1 MIKRVLL
8 DIIGVVFIIAGCIAI
23 FNSIPGL
30 TGFTILSEVVS
41 KPIGGMIGGIGIVL
55 GCICLLAE

>member
-8 DIIGVVFIIAGCIAI
+8 DIIGAFLIIVGCIAL

-30 TGFTILSEVVS
+30 TGFTILSDLVT
-41 KPIGGMIGGIGIVL
+41 KPIGGLLGAITVVI
-55 GCICLLAE
+55 GCIFLLAE